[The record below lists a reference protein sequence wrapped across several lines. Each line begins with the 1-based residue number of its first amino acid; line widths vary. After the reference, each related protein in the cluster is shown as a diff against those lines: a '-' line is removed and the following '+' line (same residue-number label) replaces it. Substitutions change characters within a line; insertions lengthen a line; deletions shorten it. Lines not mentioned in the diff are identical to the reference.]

1 MIKNTTALP
10 RTIAVL
16 LTIAGCFSCFIGCS
30 RDKAE
35 QSIESEA
42 THSSYSETATG
53 RKEEP
58 SSQDQTESEMIA
70 YPPLIGEY
78 LQENRDLLYGILPLH
93 NGDFIAAIQ
102 DKNAKSTVQFNGK
115 TYERSLFIDFFIL
128 SEQNQK
134 LVDYRIGY
142 SQCKLESTDIFYE
155 DPSFPE
161 SPSRYLYWPKENPT
175 EVIILITPAKVFYEP
190 YEESEWYGVEPAD
203 SLQTKPFRIQDPDWY
218 EGFPV
223 WIFDVP
229 LDQITPEY
237 SLTFGH
243 FLLTGEEI
251 LNKTWT
257 WQRNDPNGYRD
268 PIGGVHYIP
277 IESTEDPTGATD

>member
-257 WQRNDPNGYRD
+257 WQRNDFFKF
-268 PIGGVHYIP
+268 
-277 IESTEDPTGATD
+277 